1 MKPESKK
8 INEKRRIQINDG
20 VCDSSFDLSLLK
32 EAANNASEKPLLVE
46 TIVPKTK
53 KKDSFD
59 LTSMSHALSSV
70 NRQCDKRRCYVN
82 AMKRRLASTEDKE
95 FFEQNQ
101 IEGKNVARLVCCF
114 LGVGSLVAW
123 NAMLTITDY
132 YYQLFPKYHPS
143 RVLTIVY
150 QLVANVFIITLAT
163 KEAKLNTRLRN
174 IFGYSL
180 YTAGTFCLIILDL
193 ASHGSGSVVA
203 YVLLCLIVAL
213 FGLADAFVQ
222 GAMVGDLSFMSPD
235 FIQAFMAGLGIAGAL
250 TSVLRLITKAIFDNS
265 PDGLRKGALLFIGI
279 ATLIELACVFLYT
292 LVFAKLP
299 IVKYYRAKAGKEG
312 AKTVSADLAAAGLQ
326 EQADQVHQMDESK
339 IQKLTKKQLLR
350 ENIDLGINL
359 SLIYVVTLSI
369 FPGFLYENTGEHRL
383 GDWYAPVLVA
393 MYNGWDAISRFIPSI
408 KPLAMESRKWITV
421 CVVARLLLVPAFY
434 FTAKYADQGWMLF
447 LTSFLGLSNG
457 YLTVCIFSTAPKGYN
472 VSYFSP
478 YKTQPRFDL
487 V

>member
-1 MKPESKK
+1 MTNPEDIPS
-8 INEKRRIQINDG
+8 R
-20 VCDSSFDLSLLK
+20 
-32 EAANNASEKPLLVE
+32 
-46 TIVPKTK
+46 
-53 KKDSFD
+53 
-59 LTSMSHALSSV
+59 
-70 NRQCDKRRCYVN
+70 
-82 AMKRRLASTEDKE
+82 
-95 FFEQNQ
+95 

-299 IVKYYRAKAGKEG
+299 IVKFYRAKAGKEG

-350 ENIDLGINL
+350 QNIDLGINL

-472 VSYFSP
+472 GPEANALGNLMCVFLLGGIFAGVCLGWLWLIGNDSF
-478 YKTQPRFDL
+478 
-487 V
+487 